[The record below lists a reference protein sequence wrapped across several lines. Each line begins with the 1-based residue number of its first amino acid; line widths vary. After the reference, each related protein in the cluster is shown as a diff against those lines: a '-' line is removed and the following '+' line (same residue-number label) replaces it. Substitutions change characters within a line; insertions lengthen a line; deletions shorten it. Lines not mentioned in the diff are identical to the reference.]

1 MKKYILT
8 YILIIGSI
16 SLFCQTDKLTTDA
29 LTFQSPA
36 PTGCEDNL
44 SLQDDEIGI
53 GDSFTYQVNNTL
65 TVAGNNT
72 TTIVE
77 GNGVDGGSL
86 VLTAGESIDLLP
98 GFTAEPGSEF
108 DAIIADCSGNI
119 ASIEHPDFE
128 ESESQTSYIKVYP
141 NPNNGLFNIDIQTK
155 HFTENHRLLF
165 TVTDLMGKSYLTCF
179 ARNQNSF
186 EINLSD
192 LNPGIYVLNF
202 YSEKTLVETQ
212 KIIIK

>member
-1 MKKYILT
+1 MKKYVF
-8 YILIIGSI
+8 ILILILGSI
-16 SLFCQTDKLTTDA
+16 SVFCQTDKLTTDA
-29 LTFQSPA
+29 LTFHSPV

-53 GDSFTYQVNNTL
+53 DDSFTYQVNNTL

-72 TTIVE
+72 TTVVK
-77 GNGVDGGSL
+77 GNGTEGGSL

-98 GFTAEPGSEF
+98 GFTAETGSEF

-128 ESESQTSYIKVYP
+128 ENESQTSYIKVYP
-141 NPNNGLFNIDIQTK
+141 NPNNGLFNIDIQIK
-155 HFTENHRLLF
+155 GFKESNRLYIK
-165 TVTDLMGKSYLTCF
+165 VTDLLGKSYLTKDVH
-179 ARNQNSF
+179 NQNNIK
-186 EINLSD
+186 INLSD
-192 LNPGIYVLNF
+192 LTPGIYVLNF
-202 YSEKTLVETQ
+202 YADKTLIETQ

>member
-1 MKKYILT
+1 MKKYVF
-8 YILIIGSI
+8 ILILILGSI
-16 SLFCQTDKLTTDA
+16 SVFCQTDQPTTDA
-29 LTFQSPA
+29 LTFHSPV

-44 SLQDDEIGI
+44 SLQDDAIGI

-65 TVAGNNT
+65 TVAGDNT
-72 TTIVE
+72 TTVIE
-77 GNGVDGGSL
+77 GSGTEGGSL

-98 GFTAEPGSEF
+98 GFSAETGTEF
-108 DAIIADCSGNI
+108 DATIADCSGNT

-128 ESESQTSYIKVYP
+128 VNESQTSYIKVYP
-141 NPNNGLFNIDIQTK
+141 NPNDGLFSIEIQAK
-155 HFTENHRLLF
+155 DFSENNRLHF
-165 TVTDLMGKSYLTCF
+165 TVTDLMGKSYLTRF

-192 LNPGIYVLNF
+192 LTPGIYVLNF
-202 YSEKTLVETQ
+202 YSEKTLIETQ